1 MTEEA
6 GQTNVCY
13 AFFCLPEWDIY
24 GKKGLF
30 EHKDVCHFIIYEIEP
45 CGIFFTEGTK
55 VK

>member
-1 MTEEA
+1 MFA
-6 GQTNVCY
+6 MHFFVCLNGT
-13 AFFCLPEWDIY
+13 FMV
-24 GKKGLF
+24 KGLF